1 MLMRYLL
8 DTNICIYLIK
18 QHYPSVQQC
27 FEKHP
32 IEKIFLS
39 SITVYELFY
48 GAEKSQYREKNK
60 RNLKLFCEQ
69 FTIINFDEEAAYI
82 TANIRSQLEKKG
94 QVIGSYDLQIA
105 GIALAH
111 QLTLVSNNLKEF
123 ERIPEL
129 LLENWLVL
137 PSP

>member
-1 MLMRYLL
+1 MRYLL